1 VDYVPSSRKFMEG
14 QVLFMNKT
22 VVSIFC
28 VDNLQ
33 HGLFLNAQMTI
44 HRIINKI
51 NFYLHCPTWSI
62 LTALFR
68 FATFKRAA
76 LKNYCRGIF
85 MNYKKIISILQ
96 RKQPL
101 SCVKKFVSN
110 VKS

>member
-85 MNYKKIISILQ
+85 MNYKKIISITTKTTTVL
-96 RKQPL
+96 R
-101 SCVKKFVSN
+101 
-110 VKS
+110 